1 MSSEKINFLSEN
13 EWEFS
18 VKNLPII
25 AIDLIIKNKKSE
37 ILMGKRLNNPA
48 KDLFFVPGG
57 RIFKNE
63 KIKKAFKRITFNE
76 LGKSYNIKDSIF
88 INYYEHFYPNSLW
101 KIKNIKTHYVV
112 LAFKLKINGK
122 KKFNLTDQH
131 DEFKWISKKN
141 YKNFNIHKYSLNY
154 LNN

>member
-1 MSSEKINFLSEN
+1 MPKEKINFLSEN
-13 EWEFS
+13 QWEFS

-25 AIDLIIKNKKSE
+25 AIDLIIKNKQSE

-63 KIKKAFKRITFNE
+63 KIKNAFKRITFNE
-76 LGKSYNIKDSIF
+76 LGKSYNIKDSKF
-88 INYYEHFYPNSLW
+88 INYYEHFYPDSLW
-101 KIKNIKTHYVV
+101 KIKNITTHYVV
-112 LAFKLKINGK
+112 LAFKLKIKGQ
-122 KKFNLTDQH
+122 KKFNINDQH

-141 YKNFNIHKYSLNY
+141 YKKFNVHKYSLNY
-154 LNN
+154 LNY